1 MANIKNL
8 KKKINTLVDELIDD
22 CQLFIACTK
31 DNAKKDKAFDIIK
44 KAVIVHNQLLDRANH
59 PDGKDNPKLV
69 KPHYASIRKDLK
81 VELHKLFE
89 EISALAK

>member
-8 KKKINTLVDELIDD
+8 KKKINTLVDELIGD
-22 CQLFIACTK
+22 CQLFISCTK

-59 PDGKDNPKLV
+59 PDGKDNQKLV
-69 KPHYASIRKDLK
+69 KQHYTSIHNDLK
-81 VELHKLFE
+81 AELHKLFE
-89 EISALAK
+89 EISALVK